1 VGSVMVMG
9 SAFLSSEVRGASWVT
24 LGPQFA
30 MKARAD
36 RAKASLFVSGVAG
49 FL

>member
-1 VGSVMVMG
+1 MVTGSG
-9 SAFLSSEVRGASWVT
+9 FLSSEVRGASWVT

-36 RAKASLFVSGVAG
+36 RAKASLFVSGLAD

>member
-1 VGSVMVMG
+1 MVMG

-30 MKARAD
+30 MKPAVA
-36 RAKASLFVSGVAG
+36 ATKPSLFVSGVAY

>member
-1 VGSVMVMG
+1 MVTE
-9 SAFLSSEVRGASWVT
+9 SLFKSSEVRGARWVT

-30 MKARAD
+30 MKPAVA
-36 RAKASLFVSGVAG
+36 ATKPSLFVTGLAD